1 MAIVWSKNIEGK
13 HYEVRSA
20 GKTRRLYTN
29 KVCHSQYHPESNIT
43 GSVWDL
49 LSIPVFFYNK
59 QEIKRVLVLGVG
71 GGAVLRQINNWFSP
85 NEIVGVELDAIH
97 LSIAKRFFN
106 LKQKNIQLF
115 EANAK
120 DWLLDYKGDT
130 FDIIIEDMFTEVN
143 GEPIRPIIA
152 SAKWINSLLERLH
165 DDGMLILN
173 FGSLEE
179 FNASVAML
187 NKTLNKKFKS
197 IFKLTTPGL
206 DNHVAVYSRTEFKTK
221 QLRERLLSTPEL
233 ASALHSKKLKYR
245 IRQEK

>member
-1 MAIVWSKNIEGK
+1 MALVWSKSVEGK

-29 KVCHSQYHPESNIT
+29 KVCHSQYHPESNVT

-49 LSIPVFFYNK
+49 LSIPVFFCNAK
-59 QEIKRVLVLGVG
+59 DINRVLVLGVG
-71 GGAVLRQINNWFSP
+71 GGAVLRQLNTWFKP
-85 NEIVGVELDAIH
+85 DEIIGVELDAIH

-106 LKQKNIQLF
+106 LKQNNMHLY

-120 DWLLDYKGDT
+120 DWLLAYEGEA
-130 FDIIIEDMFTEVN
+130 FDVIIEDMFTEIN
-143 GEPIRPIIA
+143 GEPVRPIIA
-152 SAKWINSLLERLH
+152 SAKWINTLLEKLKNN
-165 DDGMLILN
+165 GMLILN
-173 FGSLEE
+173 FASLEE
-179 FNASVAML
+179 FNSSAVML

-206 DNHVAVYSRTEFKTK
+206 DNHIAVYSRLEFKTK
-221 QLRERLLSTPEL
+221 QLRERLLLMPEL